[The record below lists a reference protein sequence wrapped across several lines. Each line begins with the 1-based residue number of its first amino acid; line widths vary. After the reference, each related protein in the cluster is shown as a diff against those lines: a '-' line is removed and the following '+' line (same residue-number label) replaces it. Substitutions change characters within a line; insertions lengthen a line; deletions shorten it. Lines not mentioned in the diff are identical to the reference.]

1 MAQDDAAFGAPG
13 EEPTPT
19 PAAAPPITSDF
30 MSSVMARLA
39 RQDEVQ
45 KTTNDQLAALVAAL
59 TAPEGQTS
67 RPQLTRRRLFNTN
80 PTAAGVDHISDDSE
94 PNEAF
99 LADAPP
105 AGSDRTTIR
114 ELAELKLSLQQM
126 GEKIHHNPTKSLQD
140 AIARSD
146 NFIRMEEDTNAILS
160 KMSAPKAPAA
170 KNANARQEPRQHAP
184 NDKNGRKD
192 GYMYVVNENNAP
204 ISTLVVRGEG
214 WNKWVREL
222 ESSDQKVDSV
232 CTTQPAAGVGSAAG
246 PSRTVDLTKHC
257 KYHDVKGHDTSECK
271 SLYAHYLSSLASGEF
286 KFEPLKAKPKNGKS
300 WSKNKERRA
309 QRKATGRGRQNDAPQ
324 RDDEE
329 ETPRDNGGGDSSADE
344 EHPANRRRIEVIL
357 SQQSLSSD
365 EDNDDSP
372 VPGDLRDSLKRRLA
386 PENGSDTTRR
396 DLRTMLD
403 ARKSRRISTSDGN
416 NNEGPIG
423 DLRDK
428 LNAGVSDLRVKLNK
442 SKSTDLRRQLERAK
456 GQPQLPP
463 PDTS

>member
-67 RPQLTRRRLFNTN
+67 RPQQIRRRLFNTN
-80 PTAAGVDHISDDSE
+80 PTETGVDHISDDSE
-94 PNEAF
+94 PNETL
-99 LADAPP
+99 LADALP
-105 AGSDRTTIR
+105 AGSDLTTIR

-126 GEKIHHNPTKSLQD
+126 GEKIYQSVLAATSRTPFTRALTSVQLGKIEKLRLPEYKPGGDPKKDQSLREYMEKFKAVVSKIEIPNGIAIDALHNTLWVHSKFRGDLYHNPTKSLQD

-170 KNANARQEPRQHAP
+170 KNANTRQEPRQHAP

-192 GYMYVVNENNAP
+192 GYMYVVNENNVP

-214 WNKWVREL
+214 WNKWAREL
-222 ESSDQKVDSV
+222 ESPDQKVD
-232 CTTQPAAGVGSAAG
+232 T
-246 PSRTVDLTKHC
+246 
-257 KYHDVKGHDTSECK
+257 
-271 SLYAHYLSSLASGEF
+271 
-286 KFEPLKAKPKNGKS
+286 
-300 WSKNKERRA
+300 
-309 QRKATGRGRQNDAPQ
+309 
-324 RDDEE
+324 
-329 ETPRDNGGGDSSADE
+329 DNGEGDSSADE

-372 VPGDLRDSLKRRLA
+372 VPGDLRDILKRKFE
-386 PENGSDTTRR
+386 PENEGDTTRR

-416 NNEGPIG
+416 NNEGPIS

-428 LNAGVSDLRVKLNK
+428 LNAGACDLRVKLNR
-442 SKSTDLRRQLERAK
+442 SKPTDLRRQLERVK

>member
-1 MAQDDAAFGAPG
+1 MAQDDATFGAPG

-67 RPQLTRRRLFNTN
+67 RPQQIRRRLFNTN
-80 PTAAGVDHISDDSE
+80 PTETGVDHISDDSE
-94 PNEAF
+94 PNETL
-99 LADAPP
+99 LADALP
-105 AGSDRTTIR
+105 A
-114 ELAELKLSLQQM
+114 
-126 GEKIHHNPTKSLQD
+126 
-140 AIARSD
+140 
-146 NFIRMEEDTNAILS
+146 
-160 KMSAPKAPAA
+160 AA
-170 KNANARQEPRQHAP
+170 KNANTRQEPRQHAP

-192 GYMYVVNENNAP
+192 GYMYVVNENNVP

-214 WNKWVREL
+214 WNKWAREL
-222 ESSDQKVDSV
+222 ESPDQKVD
-232 CTTQPAAGVGSAAG
+232 T
-246 PSRTVDLTKHC
+246 
-257 KYHDVKGHDTSECK
+257 
-271 SLYAHYLSSLASGEF
+271 
-286 KFEPLKAKPKNGKS
+286 
-300 WSKNKERRA
+300 
-309 QRKATGRGRQNDAPQ
+309 
-324 RDDEE
+324 
-329 ETPRDNGGGDSSADE
+329 DNGEGDSSADE

-372 VPGDLRDSLKRRLA
+372 VPGDLRDILKRKFE
-386 PENGSDTTRR
+386 PENEGDTTRR

-416 NNEGPIG
+416 NNEGPIS

-428 LNAGVSDLRVKLNK
+428 LNAGACDLRVKLNR
-442 SKSTDLRRQLERAK
+442 SKPTDLRRQLERVK

>member
-80 PTAAGVDHISDDSE
+80 PTAAG
-94 PNEAF
+94 
-99 LADAPP
+99 
-105 AGSDRTTIR
+105 
-114 ELAELKLSLQQM
+114 
-126 GEKIHHNPTKSLQD
+126 
-140 AIARSD
+140 
-146 NFIRMEEDTNAILS
+146 
-160 KMSAPKAPAA
+160 
-170 KNANARQEPRQHAP
+170 
-184 NDKNGRKD
+184 
-192 GYMYVVNENNAP
+192 
-204 ISTLVVRGEG
+204 
-214 WNKWVREL
+214 
-222 ESSDQKVDSV
+222 
-232 CTTQPAAGVGSAAG
+232 
-246 PSRTVDLTKHC
+246 
-257 KYHDVKGHDTSECK
+257 
-271 SLYAHYLSSLASGEF
+271 
-286 KFEPLKAKPKNGKS
+286 
-300 WSKNKERRA
+300 
-309 QRKATGRGRQNDAPQ
+309 
-324 RDDEE
+324 E

-365 EDNDDSP
+365 EDNDVSP

>member
-30 MSSVMARLA
+30 MNSVMARLA

-67 RPQLTRRRLFNTN
+67 RPQQIRRRLFNTN
-80 PTAAGVDHISDDSE
+80 PTATG
-94 PNEAF
+94 
-99 LADAPP
+99 
-105 AGSDRTTIR
+105 
-114 ELAELKLSLQQM
+114 
-126 GEKIHHNPTKSLQD
+126 
-140 AIARSD
+140 
-146 NFIRMEEDTNAILS
+146 EDTNAILS

-192 GYMYVVNENNAP
+192 GYVYVVNENNTP

-222 ESSDQKVDSV
+222 ESSDQKVDS
-232 CTTQPAAGVGSAAG
+232 
-246 PSRTVDLTKHC
+246 
-257 KYHDVKGHDTSECK
+257 
-271 SLYAHYLSSLASGEF
+271 
-286 KFEPLKAKPKNGKS
+286 
-300 WSKNKERRA
+300 
-309 QRKATGRGRQNDAPQ
+309 
-324 RDDEE
+324 E

-365 EDNDDSP
+365 EDNDESP
-372 VPGDLRDSLKRRLA
+372 VLGDLRDSLKRKLK
-386 PENGSDTTRR
+386 PENGGDSTRR

-403 ARKSRRISTSDGN
+403 AWKSRRISTSNGN
-416 NNEGPIG
+416 NNEGPIS

-428 LNAGVSDLRVKLNK
+428 LNARAGDLRVKLNR
-442 SKSTDLRRQLERAK
+442 SKPTDLRRQLERAK
-456 GQPQLPP
+456 
-463 PDTS
+463 

>member
-80 PTAAGVDHISDDSE
+80 PTAAG
-94 PNEAF
+94 
-99 LADAPP
+99 
-105 AGSDRTTIR
+105 
-114 ELAELKLSLQQM
+114 
-126 GEKIHHNPTKSLQD
+126 
-140 AIARSD
+140 
-146 NFIRMEEDTNAILS
+146 EDTNAILS

-232 CTTQPAAGVGSAAG
+232 CTTQPAAG
-246 PSRTVDLTKHC
+246 
-257 KYHDVKGHDTSECK
+257 
-271 SLYAHYLSSLASGEF
+271 
-286 KFEPLKAKPKNGKS
+286 
-300 WSKNKERRA
+300 
-309 QRKATGRGRQNDAPQ
+309 
-324 RDDEE
+324 E

-442 SKSTDLRRQLERAK
+442 SKPTDLRRQLEQAK